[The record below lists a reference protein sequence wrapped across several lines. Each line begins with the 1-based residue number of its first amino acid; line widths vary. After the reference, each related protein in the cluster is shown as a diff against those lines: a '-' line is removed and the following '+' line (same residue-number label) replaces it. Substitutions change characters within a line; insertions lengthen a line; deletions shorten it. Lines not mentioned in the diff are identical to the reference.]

1 MYKLLP
7 SKLFDN
13 DIDSVY
19 QYIRENLE
27 APMAAENLMAEL
39 KIKLTSHNKRYT
51 LPAGQARLQG
61 FRSASVL

>member
-13 DIDSVY
+13 DINSVY

-27 APMAAENLMAEL
+27 APMAAENVIAEL
-39 KIKLTSHNKRYT
+39 K
-51 LPAGQARLQG
+51 
-61 FRSASVL
+61 